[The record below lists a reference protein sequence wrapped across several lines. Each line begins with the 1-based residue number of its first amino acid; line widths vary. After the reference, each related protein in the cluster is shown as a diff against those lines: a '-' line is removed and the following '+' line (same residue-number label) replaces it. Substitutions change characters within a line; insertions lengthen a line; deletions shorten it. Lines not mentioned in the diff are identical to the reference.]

1 MGSDRSSCHKE
12 KNTSSWHLLDNTY
25 IHLLANTYIQ
35 LLANTYI
42 HLLYKT
48 YIHLLD
54 NTYIHLL
61 DNTYIHLIQMY
72 TTVNMFITVELKE
85 STRVRSR
92 LQTMFS
98 I

>member
-25 IHLLANTYIQ
+25 IHLLANTYIH
-35 LLANTYI
+35 LLA
-42 HLLYKT
+42 
-48 YIHLLD
+48 